1 MLIANGKLL
10 LEKDFEY
17 HDLVIRDGRIAEILP
32 YRSGFQDD
40 DVYDAQG
47 SVVIPG
53 LIDLEV
59 HGAMGYDMSDACD
72 EAYETIGDY
81 LIKHGITSYIGAIDS
96 FDDEILTEAYKAAG
110 EWMKE
115 ERPGARMLGLDM
127 RGPFLNPG
135 QAAYHNKAALK
146 KPDVELFRKYQA
158 LSGGK
163 IRIVNIS
170 PELEGAKEFVMTL
183 CDEVIVAMS
192 NTMADFDTARWGYA
206 WKARW
211 CADIFRNMPVFSITD
226 PGLIGASMDI
236 ANFITLRFDNDE
248 YIHPSLLRMT
258 FNEFWGRMALVSG
271 MTAYTG
277 LPAGSYEIEGHI
289 VTKRRDRAKF
299 EDGTD
304 AGSVLSLDACMSAI
318 MGMGSVPSPLV
329 FRAATEMPARALGL
343 FDEIGSIAAGKRAD
357 LAVLDLHTYN
367 VQSVFK
373 NGKMVYDERKEY
385 I

>member
-1 MLIANGKLL
+1 
-10 LEKDFEY
+10 
-17 HDLVIRDGRIAEILP
+17 
-32 YRSGFQDD
+32 
-40 DVYDAQG
+40 
-47 SVVIPG
+47 
-53 LIDLEV
+53 
-59 HGAMGYDMSDACD
+59 
-72 EAYETIGDY
+72 
-81 LIKHGITSYIGAIDS
+81 
-96 FDDEILTEAYKAAG
+96 
-110 EWMKE
+110 MKE

-127 RGPFLNPG
+127 RGPFLNPE

-343 FDEIGSIAAGKRAD
+343 FDEIGSIAVGKRAD

>member
-17 HDLVIRDGRIAEILP
+17 HDLVVRDGRIAEILP
-32 YRSGFQDD
+32 NRSSFQDD

-96 FDDEILTEAYKAAG
+96 FDDEILTEAYQAAG

-127 RGPFLNPG
+127 RGPFLNPE

-248 YIHPSLLRMT
+248 YIHPSLLRMA

-277 LPAGSYEIEGHI
+277 LPAGNYEIEGHI